1 MKMTHNVLAL
11 AGIVAGF
18 SLVGCGNTAD
28 GAAKDASEAADATVK
43 TTKKAGDAVAKG
55 AVEAGKTVDEATKGT
70 QEVVKEGAK
79 NTSAALTLTPKVKA
93 AILADT
99 ELSATGN
106 SIDVDSAEN
115 IVHLKGT
122 VTSAALKKKAE
133 TVAKKVLTDLNAT
146 DKVSNEL
153 MVSKM

>member
-11 AGIVAGF
+11 AAVVAGF

-28 GAAKDASEAADATVK
+28 GAAKDASEAAKATVD

-55 AVEAGKTVDEATKGT
+55 AVEAGKTVDEATKGA
-70 QEVVKEGAK
+70 QEVVKDGAK
-79 NTSAALTLTPKVKA
+79 NSSAALTLTPKVKA
-93 AILADT
+93 AIVADA

-106 SIDVDSAEN
+106 SIDVDSADN
-115 IVHLKGT
+115 VVHLKGT
-122 VTSAALKKKAE
+122 VTSAAMKKKAE
-133 TVAKKVLTDLNAT
+133 EVTKKVLTELNAT